1 MFTTI
6 DLICDSIF
14 PSQDEAAKG
23 TTTLSKLSVII
34 PCFNERTTIQEI
46 VARVLSVDL
55 EGIEKE
61 IVIVDDGSN
70 DGSASVI
77 ASLAESEGAVRVIRH
92 PQNLGKGAALRS
104 AQSACTGDYVIIQ
117 DADLEYD
124 PNNYPLLL
132 QPLLSGRADA
142 VYGSRFAGGR
152 ARRVLLYSHEI
163 GNRFLTALSNLA
175 TDFNLTDM
183 STGAKAFRADL
194 FRSIPI
200 CCDGFGFEPEI
211 TAKLARLDCRL
222 YEVPIDYHG
231 RSYLAGK
238 KVRWKDGLLMALS
251 IIRFRLSDGLK
262 GVDEGLETL
271 QSMRLARR
279 YNRWVFGRIAPYI
292 GDRVLEAG
300 AGIGNITTH
309 LLDRELVVAA
319 DANSSY
325 LQRLASNFSDNPNV
339 DTVKLDLENPD
350 EILKLGEHHFD
361 TIVCVNVIEHLKPDE
376 DVFRSFFEILD
387 PGGRAIILAPQ
398 GEWLYGSI
406 DRALGHHRRYSR
418 SEFLQKME
426 HAGFEIEDIFG
437 INRIAP
443 PFWFL
448 NGRVLRRTSVPG
460 TQVRFFDRLVP
471 LIKIFDG
478 LLPLPPLSIV
488 AIGRKANGES

>member
-1 MFTTI
+1 M
-6 DLICDSIF
+6 
-14 PSQDEAAKG
+14 
-23 TTTLSKLSVII
+23 SKLSVII

-46 VARVLSVDL
+46 VRRVFDVDFNS
-55 EGIEKE
+55 IETE
-61 IVIVDDGSN
+61 VVLVDDGST
-70 DGSASVI
+70 DGSAAVI
-77 ASLAESEGAVRVIRH
+77 ARLAQSEPRIRIITH
-92 PQNLGKGAALRS
+92 PRNRGKGAALRS
-104 AQSACTGDYVIIQ
+104 AQPVCSGDFVVIQ

-124 PNNYPLLL
+124 PASYPLLL
-132 QPLLSGRADA
+132 APLLSGQADA

-152 ARRVLLYSHEI
+152 SRRVLLYSHEI
-163 GNRFLTALSNLA
+163 GNRILTALSNLA

-183 STGAKAFRADL
+183 STGAKAFRGDL

-200 CCDGFGFEPEI
+200 CCDGFGIEPEI
-211 TAKLARLDCRL
+211 TAKLSRLDCRL

-271 QSMRLARR
+271 QSMRWARR
-279 YNRWVFGRIAPYI
+279 YNRWVTGRIAPFI

-300 AGIGNITTH
+300 AGIGNTTTH

-319 DANSSY
+319 DDNASY
-325 LQRLASNFSDNPNV
+325 LERLAANFSNNPNV
-339 DTVKLDLENPD
+339 RVAEINLEYPD
-350 EILKLGEHHFD
+350 QILKLREHLFD
-361 TIVCVNVIEHLKPDE
+361 TIVCVNVIEHLKPDQE
-376 DVFRSFFEILD
+376 ILRSFFEILQ

-398 GEWLYGSI
+398 GAWMYGSI
-406 DRALGHHRRYSR
+406 DRALDHHRRYSR
-418 SEFLQKME
+418 AEIRQKME
-426 HAGFEIEDIFG
+426 RAGFEIEEIFG

-448 NGRVLRRTSVPG
+448 NGRVLRRTSVSG

-471 LIKIFDG
+471 LVKILDRI
-478 LLPLPPLSIV
+478 LPLPALSII
-488 AIGRKANGES
+488 AIGRKGHGES